1 NSNYTR
7 ITMISYGNAKL
18 IVTLNQD
25 ISKNNGDI
33 YGNHPNVPYIP
44 HIYSSDSSNLSEQTS
59 RKINIEW
66 GTPNNFTLALT
77 NVGNE
82 TVTITHPFYG
92 VLGMVVNFE
101 NGTSI
106 LRDRIVDMPVTTMME
121 MPEFSASE
129 LKQGQSLMQ
138 YSSLYWPTNINPNY
152 GYTVPY
158 FSNAIVMS
166 GNYTISSYARFL
178 GDVNGTCSMVYLWS
192 KPIDL
197 IITSPEQN
205 SIIPHNVKKFYQSN
219 ANKTDWD
226 YEHQFLRYLLDTKN
240 LNMLKFHQTDN
251 ILTPP
256 WLKNTYQW
264 WLGGQISDNEFI
276 GAIQYLMDHKIIT
289 SSSPGPETGIERK
302 NLAINLATNS
312 YFFKQYARGY
322 NYTFQ
327 AGGND
332 CEVFPKSNDTSYSS
346 LPDCMAKYDWLQ
358 FDLYQ
363 GAIDTGYNEKQ
374 VLRVTEDSA
383 LTKVLNVTESSP
395 MWNGSVISLN
405 TTTQEQNTAST
416 CNQGY
421 TYDDNYKQCIPLR
434 VAEQSYCKEGY
445 RYDTY
450 LNQCLPIF
458 EASSR

>member
-1 NSNYTR
+1 
-7 ITMISYGNAKL
+7 
-18 IVTLNQD
+18 
-25 ISKNNGDI
+25 
-33 YGNHPNVPYIP
+33 
-44 HIYSSDSSNLSEQTS
+44 
-59 RKINIEW
+59 
-66 GTPNNFTLALT
+66 
-77 NVGNE
+77 
-82 TVTITHPFYG
+82 
-92 VLGMVVNFE
+92 
-101 NGTSI
+101 
-106 LRDRIVDMPVTTMME
+106 
-121 MPEFSASE
+121 
-129 LKQGQSLMQ
+129 
-138 YSSLYWPTNINPNY
+138 
-152 GYTVPY
+152 
-158 FSNAIVMS
+158 MS

-240 LNMLKFHQTDN
+240 LNMLKFHQTDD
-251 ILTPP
+251 ILIPS

-276 GAIQYLMDHKIIT
+276 SAIQYLMDHKIIA
-289 SSSPGPETGIERK
+289 SSSPSPETGIERK

-332 CEVFPKSNDTSYSS
+332 CEVFPNSNDTSYSS
-346 LPDCMAKYDWLQ
+346 LPDCMAKYYWLQ
-358 FDLYQ
+358 FALYQ
-363 GAIDTGYNEKQ
+363 GASDTGYNVK
-374 VLRVTEDSA
+374 RVVEDSA
-383 LTKVLNVTESSP
+383 LTNVLNVTESSP
-395 MWNGSVISLN
+395 MWNGSIIPLN
-405 TTTQEQNTAST
+405 TTSQEQNTVSP

-421 TYDDNYKQCIPLR
+421 TYDVNYQQCIPIR
-434 VAEQSYCKEGY
+434 VAQQSYCKEGY
-445 RYDTY
+445 RYDAY

-458 EASSR
+458 EASAR